1 MASSPPLP
9 SARPSRSRPLLF
21 GFGLGTLGLLAL
33 CVVMRVP
40 KHAAHEPDHGQA
52 MVASTPRE
60 TATAPELARG
70 VTSSIPFSDVQQR
83 AVGLAF
89 ETATAGPM
97 NRELTAPGRITPS
110 ESRFAYVTPRAPGIV
125 REVLVRIGQDVRAG
139 DVLATI
145 ESPEVGT
152 VRLQLFSD
160 LQELDVARTQA
171 ERQEKVFKNTA
182 DLVEGLEQGQT
193 PDEIHKAFRDRPV
206 GENRELLLSA
216 YANYRLAVATMSR
229 NKELNEKELITA
241 KQFQE
246 VTARYEAAQATYQA
260 LMDEM
265 GFATRLA
272 NTKAQQALRRAE
284 TSVRVTRERLRLMG
298 LDPEHDA
305 LTAKVAVVST
315 ESSLGD
321 PQSRKELKAPLLAD
335 GTPVSSY
342 SLRAPFDGT
351 VLDRELVVPGVPV
364 TTASRIFTLADL
376 SSVWVEADIP
386 ESGFAALEGSR
397 NAEILMETAAYSGR
411 VFRGEVIYSGDLVNE
426 KTRALKL
433 LGRAD
438 NRDRALKPGMYVD
451 VRIVRPSPAPVV
463 QVSSTAIITDGPD
476 SFVYVRT
483 GPEAFERRQVTI
495 GSTLGGRVAVL
506 KGLKAGEW
514 VVSRGGFKLKAEA
527 IRLASS

>member
-1 MASSPPLP
+1 MASSPPL
-9 SARPSRSRPLLF
+9 SSTRRPKTRPLKLI
-21 GFGLGTLGLLAL
+21 LGLMALAVISL
-33 CVVMRVP
+33 CVALFLPNDKAVRPEVGQTQADLGVPAPPPPPRVGTDG
-40 KHAAHEPDHGQA
+40 K
-52 MVASTPRE
+52 
-60 TATAPELARG
+60 
-70 VTSSIPFSDVQQR
+70 IPFSEVQQR
-83 AVGLAF
+83 AVGLTI
-89 ETATAGPM
+89 ETVTAGPM
-97 NRELTAPGRITPS
+97 NRELSAPGRITPS
-110 ESRFAYVTPRAPGIV
+110 ESRFAYVTPRAAGIV
-125 REVLVRIGQDVRAG
+125 REVLVRIGQDVKAG

-182 DLVEGLEQGQT
+182 DLVDRLEKGQT

-229 NKELNEKELITA
+229 NTELNEKELITG

-265 GFATRLA
+265 GFATSLA
-272 NTKAQQALRRAE
+272 NIKAQQALRRAE

-298 LDPEHDA
+298 LDPETDT
-305 LTAKVAVVST
+305 LTAKVAVEST
-315 ESSLGD
+315 EANTGD
-321 PQSRKELKAPLLAD
+321 PQTKKELKAPLLSD

-342 SLRAPFDGT
+342 PLRAPFDGT

-364 TTASRIFTLADL
+364 TTMSRIFTLADL
-376 SSVWVEADIP
+376 SSVWVEADVP
-386 ESGFAALEGSR
+386 ESGFAALEGSQD
-397 NAEILMETAAYSGR
+397 AEILMESAAYPGR
-411 VFRGEVIYSGDLVNE
+411 VFKGRVIYSGDLVNE

-433 LGRAD
+433 LGRAE
-438 NRDRALKPGMYVD
+438 NVDRALKPGMYVD
-451 VRIVRPSPAPVV
+451 VRIVRPSPQPVV
-463 QVSSTAIITDGPD
+463 QVSSTAIITDGTD
-476 SFVYVRT
+476 SYVYVRS
-483 GPEAFERRQVTI
+483 GPESFERRKVDI
-495 GSTLGGRVAVL
+495 GTDLGGRVPVL
-506 KGLKAGEW
+506 SGLKAGEQ
-514 VVSRGGFKLKAEA
+514 VVRSGGFKLKAEA